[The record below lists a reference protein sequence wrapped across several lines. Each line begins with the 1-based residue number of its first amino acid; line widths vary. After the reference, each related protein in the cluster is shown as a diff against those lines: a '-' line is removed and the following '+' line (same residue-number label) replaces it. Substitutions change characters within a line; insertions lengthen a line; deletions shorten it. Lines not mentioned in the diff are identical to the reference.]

1 MARGLL
7 TRERAALLLAVGLH
21 ATAFA
26 VAPSLRPESGGFLS
40 APLRDATQLE
50 IAVDVF
56 AAPAPSEP
64 PRAARPGAREIVP
77 AYKGPH
83 ASSQLRPPTVTADI
97 PRGSSVEVGPPG
109 STWTFSPTQAPDLAR
124 LSLGVDRYRAERPA
138 PESAAPI
145 ATHSADQA
153 FADATPH
160 DVELGLSRG
169 SPIVSAAREAAG
181 QADMLGTALFDI
193 TLDGSGVRVDLAH
206 ANRDAADWDRLRDSL
221 AKLVATR
228 AITLPS
234 RGRGLRVRIQVDAAV
249 KLADGRDVRVLG
261 SHAGATLGQVGGADG
276 ITMKEMPSLYA
287 EHVGKNCSARLAL
300 GPSGGDLAAQTNF
313 GVDRPKTAPI
323 DLPSLLTPI
332 TVGGGCGVDNIGSP
346 PRRMVAARVVSET
359 QL

>member
-7 TRERAALLLAVGLH
+7 TRERAAILLAAGLH

-26 VAPSLRPESGGFLS
+26 VAPALRRESRRFVS
-40 APLRDATQLE
+40 APLRDAAQLE
-50 IAVDVF
+50 VDVDVF
-56 AAPAPSEP
+56 TAPVPSEP
-64 PRAARPGAREIVP
+64 LPSPRPGARDMVP
-77 AYKGPH
+77 AYRGPA
-83 ASSQLRPPTVTADI
+83 ASSQPRPPTVIADV
-97 PRGSSVEVGPPG
+97 PRGSSVETGPPG
-109 STWTFSPTQAPDLAR
+109 TAWTFSPTQPLDFAR
-124 LSLGVDRYRAERPA
+124 LSLGVDRYRGERSA
-138 PESAAPI
+138 PETASPVAK
-145 ATHSADQA
+145 HSADEV
-153 FADATPH
+153 FAAAPEH

-206 ANRDAADWDRLRDSL
+206 ANRDVADWDRLRGSL

-228 AITLPS
+228 AIRLPS

-249 KLADGRDVRVLG
+249 KLVDGRDVRVLG
-261 SHAGATLGQVGGADG
+261 NHTGATLGEAGGADG
-276 ITMKEMPSLYA
+276 VTMKEMPSLYA